1 MFSFFDFL
9 FREERTKN
17 SLLRDFGVT
26 ESQEIQQAVTSSE
39 RNKNNFGDY
48 EESEINMAI
57 VHTRQDIILLYALIQ
72 RTNIILRW
80 IRVLLIF
87 ILGSIVYFANKNSTS
102 LF

>member
-1 MFSFFDFL
+1 
-9 FREERTKN
+9 
-17 SLLRDFGVT
+17 
-26 ESQEIQQAVTSSE
+26 
-39 RNKNNFGDY
+39 
-48 EESEINMAI
+48 MAI

-102 LF
+102 FF